1 VDEDNYVVLFIVILL
16 AIAAMGFLIFGASAV
31 GFSGA

>member
-1 VDEDNYVVLFIVILL
+1 VEDNYAVLFIVILL
-16 AIAAMGFLIFGASAV
+16 AVAAMVFLIFGASVV